1 MKADKAT
8 VSRLLK
14 TAKGQV
20 DGVLK
25 MVEEDRY
32 CIDVINQIAAAEAVL
47 KKARREVLTA
57 HFKHCVKDA
66 YETGTEDEKIEE
78 LIELFEKMQK

>member
-1 MKADKAT
+1 MMADKAV

-20 DGVLK
+20 DGVIR

-47 KKARREVLTA
+47 KKARREVLKA
-57 HFKHCVKDA
+57 HFKSCVKDA
-66 YETGTEDEKIEE
+66 YENGTEDDKIDEIID
-78 LIELFEKMQK
+78 LLVK

>member
-1 MKADKAT
+1 MKADKDT

-25 MVEEDRY
+25 MVEDDRY
-32 CIDVINQIAAAEAVL
+32 CIDICNQLSAAEAVL
-47 KKARREVLTA
+47 KKARREVLKA
-57 HFKHCVKDA
+57 HFKSCVKDA
-66 YETGTEDEKIEE
+66 YENGTEDDKIDEIID
-78 LIELFEKMQK
+78 LLVK

>member
-25 MVEEDRY
+25 MVDEDRY
-32 CIDVINQIAAAEAVL
+32 CVDIINQIAAAEAVL
-47 KKARREVLTA
+47 KKARREVLKG
-57 HFKHCVKDA
+57 HFKSCVKDA
-66 YETGTEDEKIEE
+66 YETGEEDEKIDE
-78 LIELFEKMQK
+78 LIDMFDKMQK

>member
-1 MKADKAT
+1 MQADKNV

-25 MVEEDRY
+25 MVDEDRY
-32 CIDVINQIAAAEAVL
+32 CIDIYNQISAAEAVL
-47 KKARREVLTA
+47 KKARREVLKA
-57 HFKHCVKDA
+57 HFKSCVKQA
-66 YETGTEDEKIEE
+66 YADGTEYVKIDEI
-78 LIELFEKMQK
+78 IDMFDKMQK